1 MFVLAALLAAAP
13 PTAAETPLIT
23 REPDGSFVIH
33 RAIVPDDPP
42 ADYFTRGLVTERC
55 PRRGC
60 RALRSE
66 RLDAE
71 QDRRRDPVERA
82 FEEAIDQAREARRR
96 D

>member
-1 MFVLAALLAAAP
+1 MFALAALLAAAAP
-13 PTAAETPLIT
+13 AAAETPLIS

-42 ADYFTRGLVTERC
+42 VDYFTRGLVTERC

-60 RALRSE
+60 LALRSD
-66 RLDAE
+66 RHDQE

-82 FEEAIDQAREARRR
+82 FEEAVDQARDARRR